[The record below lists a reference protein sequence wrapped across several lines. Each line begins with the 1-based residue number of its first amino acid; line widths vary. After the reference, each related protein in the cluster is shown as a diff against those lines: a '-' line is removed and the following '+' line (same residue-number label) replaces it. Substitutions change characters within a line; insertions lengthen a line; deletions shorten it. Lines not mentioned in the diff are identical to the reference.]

1 MFCYIALVLL
11 FFVYCK
17 SFNVLDR
24 ALSFP
29 RGRKTLQSYRLFLN
43 LQNFQQLF
51 FSRLLAEPLVRIT
64 LSVSPAEPPF
74 PKASAKLYPFSDSS
88 KLFRNIFCC
97 RLGTFSPH
105 PAQPSVIQLNQQMLK
120 LCCKA
125 WFYTTKN
132 KKHVKKPHKRLK
144 RLFVFLRTILVL

>member
-1 MFCYIALVLL
+1 MSVRRQALCLFSIESELNKELMFCYIALVLL

-51 FSRLLAEPLVRIT
+51 FRGSLRNRLPGWPCRRLRRNLRSRKRVQSYT
-64 LSVSPAEPPF
+64 LFLIPPNFSPTFFVAVT
-74 PKASAKLYPFSDSS
+74 A
-88 KLFRNIFCC
+88 LFRIALSNPLSHSKI
-97 RLGTFSPH
+97 
-105 PAQPSVIQLNQQMLK
+105 
-120 LCCKA
+120 
-125 WFYTTKN
+125 N
-132 KKHVKKPHKRLK
+132 KC
-144 RLFVFLRTILVL
+144 

>member
-1 MFCYIALVLL
+1 MSVRRQALCLFSIESELNKELMFCYIALVLL

-51 FSRLLAEPLVRIT
+51 FRGSLRNRLPGLPCQCLRRNLRSRKRVQSYT
-64 LSVSPAEPPF
+64 LFLIPPNF
-74 PKASAKLYPFSDSS
+74 SATFFVAASA
-88 KLFRNIFCC
+88 LFRIALSNPLSHSKI
-97 RLGTFSPH
+97 
-105 PAQPSVIQLNQQMLK
+105 
-120 LCCKA
+120 
-125 WFYTTKN
+125 N
-132 KKHVKKPHKRLK
+132 KC
-144 RLFVFLRTILVL
+144 

>member
-1 MFCYIALVLL
+1 MSVRRQALCLFSIESELNKELMFCYIALVLL

-51 FSRLLAEPLVRIT
+51 SRSLAEPLARMA
-64 LSVSPAEPPF
+64 LSAPPAEPPF

-88 KLFRNIFCC
+88 KLFSHIFCC
-97 RLGTFSPH
+97 RHGTFSSH
-105 PAQPSVIQLNQQMLK
+105 PAQPTVIQ
-120 LCCKA
+120 
-125 WFYTTKN
+125 
-132 KKHVKKPHKRLK
+132 
-144 RLFVFLRTILVL
+144 

>member
-1 MFCYIALVLL
+1 MSVRRQALCLFSIESELNKELMFCYIALVLL

-51 FSRLLAEPLVRIT
+51 FRGSLRNRLPGWPCRRLRRNLRSRKRVQSYT
-64 LSVSPAEPPF
+64 LFLIPPNISATF
-74 PKASAKLYPFSDSS
+74 FVAASA
-88 KLFRNIFCC
+88 LFRIALPNPLSHSKI
-97 RLGTFSPH
+97 
-105 PAQPSVIQLNQQMLK
+105 
-120 LCCKA
+120 
-125 WFYTTKN
+125 N
-132 KKHVKKPHKRLK
+132 KC
-144 RLFVFLRTILVL
+144 